1 MKCTGK
7 QWDHC
12 RVEKMGCKGCYY
24 DEKEINEV
32 IKGLESLIDD
42 RLSFL
47 APDDYNDEDNI
58 FLKDVKVLRKAIQII
73 RNRGEK
79 NNGRNI

>member
-7 QWDHC
+7 QWDSC

-24 DEKEINEV
+24 DKKNVEEV
-32 IKGLESLIDD
+32 IKGLEDLIDD

-47 APDDYNDEDNI
+47 APDDYKDENNV
-58 FLKDVKVLRKAIQII
+58 FLKDVKILKEAIKII
-73 RNRGEK
+73 KDRGDK
-79 NNGRNI
+79 

>member
-1 MKCTGK
+1 MKCDDK
-7 QWDHC
+7 EWQHC

-24 DEKEINEV
+24 DKKNIEEV

-47 APDDYNDEDNI
+47 APNDYNDKDNI
-58 FLKDVKVLRKAIQII
+58 FLKDVKVLRAAIQII
-73 RNRGEK
+73 KGENYK
-79 NNGRNI
+79 

>member
-7 QWDHC
+7 EWDHC

-24 DEKEINEV
+24 DERIDNV
-32 IKGLESLIDD
+32 IKVLEDLIDD

-47 APDDYNDEDNI
+47 GPDDIDDEDNV
-58 FLKDVKVLRKAIQII
+58 FVKDIKVLKEAIKII
-73 RNRGEK
+73 KELEGKDNV
-79 NNGRNI
+79 